1 MLFLKNILVF
11 MLFVDHLNIYFVPI
25 RQDLQTARD
34 KLQRMLIEMLRI
46 TMATEEH
53 ISHKLGA
60 CVSGGRS
67 GDKTPI
73 SMTARSSR
81 DSHEMGMFLWVC

>member
-1 MLFLKNILVF
+1 MFLYLELISKTF
-11 MLFVDHLNIYFVPI
+11 DFVPV

-53 ISHKLGA
+53 ISHKLGV
-60 CVSGGRS
+60 CVSGGRP
-67 GDKTPI
+67 GDKTP
-73 SMTARSSR
+73 SSRTASSSR
-81 DSHEMGMFLWVC
+81 DSREMGKFLKSAG